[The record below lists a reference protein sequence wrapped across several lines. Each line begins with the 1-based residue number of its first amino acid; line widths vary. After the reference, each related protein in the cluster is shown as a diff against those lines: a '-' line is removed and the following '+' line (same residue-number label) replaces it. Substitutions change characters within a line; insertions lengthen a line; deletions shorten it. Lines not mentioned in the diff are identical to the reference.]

1 MHGTTKVTIDHDW
14 FKGLPGIHE
23 KVLIG
28 LYNAGAVKNLGAGD
42 VLFREGE
49 RDRTIHL
56 VLKGSLRLL
65 KRSGTTARQIAQCQA
80 GDVFCGSLFFGNS
93 GTLTAAVAAQA
104 SLVLSFPEAVLE
116 TLDPPLIAFL
126 TKKLSDFYQ
135 RRLHE
140 HQARVENLSAQCD
153 FMTRF
158 ARRNIVERT
167 QDYTQS
173 EMIVGM
179 LKKVPQLPMYASR
192 LAQMLL
198 DANVSAKEV
207 AALAKNDPS
216 LVSAVLKRVNS
227 AYYNWQ
233 KKISDFQHAVILLG
247 FNQVYQ
253 LVIADGLR
261 RTMPNTPPFRAL
273 HNHSVVISHVA
284 YEIAHLVTRQQASM
298 LSTVALLH
306 DIGKSVLLLMKK
318 QNPKLSVLIDLL
330 DSAKLGA
337 LLLQEWNIP
346 ENVCRTVEM
355 QDYPVFTPPE
365 QIPNEVRLLVA
376 VLYISHLCADVIGGA
391 TQEALWKP
399 YNEEWLRVLNL
410 RVKDVETLT
419 RDHLRPSLEKKGGAL
434 PEHVRHFLMGLQD
447 DSETS
452 QDNPDD
458 PSLDS

>member
-1 MHGTTKVTIDHDW
+1 MRGTPKTMLDHEGYKSLGEVD
-14 FKGLPGIHE
+14 E
-23 KVLIG
+23 KTFIG
-28 LYNAGAVKNLGAGD
+28 LYNAGALKNLAPGD

-49 RDRTIHL
+49 PDRAIRL
-56 VLKGSLRLL
+56 LLKGCLRLV
-65 KRSGTTARQIAQCQA
+65 KRAGATARQAALLNA
-80 GDVFCGSLFFGNS
+80 GDAFCETVFS
-93 GTLTAAVAAQA
+93 GTPGTLVAAVAVQP
-104 SLVLSFPEAVLE
+104 SVVLSFPEGILD
-116 TLDPPLIAFL
+116 TLDPPIGAFL
-126 TKKLSDFYQ
+126 MKRLAETFQ
-135 RRLHE
+135 RRLSE
-140 HQARVENLSAQCD
+140 LFFRQESLAAQCD

-158 ARRNIVERT
+158 VRRSIVERT

-198 DANVSAKEV
+198 DANVSAKDV

-284 YEIAHLVTRQQASM
+284 YEIAQLFNRQQASM
-298 LSTVALLH
+298 MSTIALLH

-318 QNPKLSVLIDLL
+318 QNPKLSVLIDIL
-330 DSAKLGA
+330 DPAKLGA
-337 LLLQEWNIP
+337 LLLEEWNIP
-346 ENVCRTVEM
+346 ENVCRAVEF
-355 QDYPVFTPPE
+355 QDYPIFSPPE
-365 QIPNEVRLLVA
+365 QLPVEVRPLVA
-376 VLYISHLCADVIGGA
+376 MLHVSHLCAESIGGA
-391 TQEALWKP
+391 SKEALWKP
-399 YNEEWLRVLNL
+399 FNEEWLRVLNI
-410 RVKDVETLT
+410 RFRDVESLT
-419 RDHLRPSLEKKGGAL
+419 REHVRPSLEKKAGAL
-434 PEHVRHFLMGLQD
+434 PEHVRGFLMGVKD
-447 DSETS
+447 EGHGDREECASE
-452 QDNPDD
+452 DG
-458 PSLDS
+458 

>member
-1 MHGTTKVTIDHDW
+1 MRETAKTAFH
-14 FKGLPGIHE
+14 HE
-23 KVLIG
+23 DLKTFASVDEKIVIG
-28 LYNAGAVKNLGAGD
+28 LYNAGALKNLSQGD
-42 VLFREGE
+42 VLFREGD
-49 RDRTIHL
+49 RDRAIHV
-56 VLKGSLRLL
+56 VLKGSVRLV
-65 KRSGTTARQIAQCQA
+65 KRAGTTARQTAVLGP
-80 GDVFCGSLFFGNS
+80 GDVMCEHSFFSPAGAWS
-93 GTLTAAVAAQA
+93 AAVAAQPTT
-104 SLVLSFPEAVLE
+104 VLSFPESVLD
-116 TLDPPLIAFL
+116 TLDPPLNAFL
-126 TKKLSDFYQ
+126 AKKLADTFQ

-140 HQARVENLSAQCD
+140 SVVRQHNLAAQCD

-158 ARRNIVERT
+158 ARRSIVERT

-198 DANVSAKEV
+198 DANVSAKDV

-284 YEIAHLVTRQQASM
+284 YEIAQLVNRQQASM
-298 LSTVALLH
+298 MSTIALLH

-318 QNPKLSVLIDLL
+318 QNPKLAVLIDML
-330 DSAKLGA
+330 DSAKLGS
-337 LLLQEWNIP
+337 LLLEEWNIP
-346 ENVCRTVEM
+346 ENVCRAVEM
-355 QDYPVFTPPE
+355 QDHPIFSPPD
-365 QIPNEVRLLVA
+365 QLPGEVRSLVA
-376 VLYISHLCADVIGGA
+376 MLYISHLCADAIAGA
-391 TQEALWKP
+391 SKEDLWKP
-399 YNEEWLRVLNL
+399 FNDEWLRVLNL
-410 RVKDVETLT
+410 RVKDVESLT
-419 RDHLRPSLEKKGGAL
+419 RDHVRPSLEKKGGAL
-434 PEHVRHFLMGLQD
+434 PEHVRHFLNGTEENSGAAGKD
-447 DSETS
+447 GGET
-452 QDNPDD
+452 
-458 PSLDS
+458 

>member
-1 MHGTTKVTIDHDW
+1 MHGTPKMTSDHEW
-14 FKGLPGIHE
+14 FKALPGIHE
-23 KVLIG
+23 KILIG
-28 LYNAGAVKNLGAGD
+28 LYNVGALKNLASGD

-56 VLKGSLRLL
+56 LLKGSLRLL
-65 KRSGTTARQIAQCQA
+65 KRSGSMARQVAVCQP
-80 GDVFCGSLFFGNS
+80 GDVLCESMFFASS
-93 GTLTAAVAAQA
+93 GTLTAAVATQA
-104 SLVLSFPEAVLE
+104 SVVLSFPETLLD
-116 TLDPPLIAFL
+116 TLDPSLSAFL
-126 TKKLSDFYQ
+126 TKKLIDTYQ
-135 RRLHE
+135 RRLQE
-140 HQARVENLSAQCD
+140 HMARQESLLAHCE

-158 ARRNIVERT
+158 ARRSIVERT

-192 LAQMLL
+192 LAHMLL
-198 DANVSAKEV
+198 DAKVSAKDV

-273 HNHSVVISHVA
+273 HNHSVVISHMA
-284 YEIAHLVTRQQASM
+284 YEIAQLVNRQHASM

-330 DSAKLGA
+330 DSAKLGS

-346 ENVCRTVEM
+346 ENVCRAVEM
-355 QDYPVFTPPE
+355 QDYPIFSPPD
-365 QIPNEVRLLVA
+365 QIPADARLLVA
-376 VLYISHLCADVIGGA
+376 ILDVSHQCAEVIQGA
-391 TQEALWKP
+391 PRENLWKP
-399 YNEEWLRVLNL
+399 YDEEWLRVLNL
-410 RVKDVETLT
+410 RVKDVESLA

-434 PEHVRHFLMGLQD
+434 PEHVRQFLKGIHENDQALED
-447 DSETS
+447 DA
-452 QDNPDD
+452 DD
-458 PSLDS
+458 AL